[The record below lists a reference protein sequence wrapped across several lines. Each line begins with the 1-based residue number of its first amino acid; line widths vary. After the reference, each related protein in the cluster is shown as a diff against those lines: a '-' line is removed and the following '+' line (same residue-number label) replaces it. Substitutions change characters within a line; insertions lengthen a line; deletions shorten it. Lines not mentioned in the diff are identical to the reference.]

1 MLQTTAP
8 ALMNDWIATGCGL
21 SAAVVVVLVWVA
33 LVERDPLASRLK
45 NLTLYR
51 EQMQSEHMASRSR
64 IASMQRMSM
73 IKQIIAWLKLSQG
86 RNFDQLKLKLERAG
100 KRGRDAVFVF
110 LFSKLAL
117 AFVFAAFVAFLS
129 FLRHQTGGHDDGL
142 LAQLLG
148 AVSAGWVLPDVWIK
162 NLTQKRMDT
171 LRKSMPDALD
181 LLVIC
186 AEAGLSLDAA
196 FSRVSKEMAAGA
208 PEMAEEVGL
217 TSIELGFLPDRGKA
231 LRRLTERVPLP
242 NMTALVNT
250 LQQTEKYGTPLA
262 QALRVLAGEMRDE
275 RMMRAEEKAHKL
287 PAILTVPMILFI
299 LPPLF
304 VVLIG
309 PAIIR
314 VMTTLS
320 SHH

>member
-21 SAAVVVVLVWVA
+21 SAAVVVVLVWAA